1 MKPDDIDG
9 SIPVGDEQ
17 LAGTHVPD
25 KKTKTKRSKKKEGP
39 QPPETI
45 DDAYTRLSTQM
56 KKEHAAIH
64 RNIRM
69 NDAPMHLLAALVN
82 AHYGIGDMGQALR
95 DATIMVEKHNYIR
108 YSEAQVELPISAAE
122 EIKDLLS
129 QPMIVSRSASAAMQ
143 AYFSVME
150 NHYRHKYPPSSP
162 LALSVIISKSLL
174 AALLYGPLAH
184 VGVLPDQKG
193 YGTMNLARRAL
204 AQKEVGD
211 DQPLS

>member
-1 MKPDDIDG
+1 
-9 SIPVGDEQ
+9 
-17 LAGTHVPD
+17 
-25 KKTKTKRSKKKEGP
+25 
-39 QPPETI
+39 
-45 DDAYTRLSTQM
+45 
-56 KKEHAAIH
+56 
-64 RNIRM
+64 M

-129 QPMIVSRSASAAMQ
+129 QSMIVSRSASAAMQ

-211 DQPLS
+211 DQPIS